1 MKERTTNT
9 YGILALDLEMVVGTC
24 IVLGRLHDSHAAV
37 GLASLVVWITVTAAA
52 PAQHRLFGR
61 ARAQAPRWL
70 IVSTRLRHLVSF
82 YSRPVS
88 IRFLN

>member
-1 MKERTTNT
+1 MEERTTST

-37 GLASLVVWITVTAAA
+37 GLAPLVVWMSLTATA
-52 PAQHRLFGR
+52 PAQHRLFGG
-61 ARAQAPRWL
+61 ASAQATRWPIL
-70 IVSTRLRHLVSF
+70 STRLRHLVSF